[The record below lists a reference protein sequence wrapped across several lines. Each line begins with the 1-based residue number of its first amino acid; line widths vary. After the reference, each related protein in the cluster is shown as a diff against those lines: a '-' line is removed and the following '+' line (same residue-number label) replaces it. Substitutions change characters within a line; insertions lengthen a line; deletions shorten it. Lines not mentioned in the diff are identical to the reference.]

1 MAAVEI
7 AVRAVPEAFK
17 HPVGRPNGRLMES
30 WTGPRMEQAAPF
42 VNPTIS
48 IFGAADSDWN
58 LFCLQRHLSAFFY
71 SEKKRAPPWP
81 CFLANAKSSTRPPAA
96 TVEPSI
102 DPLSVQDVHVIHRN
116 RT

>member
-7 AVRAVPEAFK
+7 AVRALLEAFK
-17 HPVGRPNGRLMES
+17 YPVGRPNGRLMES

-58 LFCLQRHLSAFFY
+58 LFCLQRHLSEFFLFQKNVLLRGLV
-71 SEKKRAPPWP
+71 SWQMPNLRLVLQPLQWSH
-81 CFLANAKSSTRPPAA
+81 L
-96 TVEPSI
+96 SI
-102 DPLSVQDVHVIHRN
+102 R
-116 RT
+116 

>member
-17 HPVGRPNGRLMES
+17 YPVGRPNGRLMES

-71 SEKKRAPPWP
+71 SEKNVLLRGLVSWQVPN
-81 CFLANAKSSTRPPAA
+81 LRL
-96 TVEPSI
+96 V
-102 DPLSVQDVHVIHRN
+102 L
-116 RT
+116 